1 MGTVIPNHPDFPL
14 YSRDS
19 TSTISVGSLR
29 REQHLRVS
37 IGFVRATQCR
47 WVQKGE
53 SDEHHQQSE

>member
-37 IGFVRATQCR
+37 IGFVRTMQCR

-53 SDEHHQQSE
+53 KR